1 MAAKQHPKTCAIFTQ
16 FYANLL
22 ITPHKLSSHSYTITQ
37 MVEKSIFSKN
47 FKPVSVSNAQ
57 KTRLFSITYLLR
69 SPFSALFCSR
79 IEARRSEKKFIS
91 IVFVSKDGKKKKDKN
106 FSHLFINLALIG
118 KSFFRIAGWFCS
130 VFCFGSLATFV
141 SPARNSLHTKIVL
154 LCGIQARDQVLQMAY
169 CTGIM
174 ESYIP
179 HTTISKMEYGQQQ
192 NYTFFS
198 ALILT
203 FLSVNE
209 VLQRLRS
216 EQAEFELSYKIF
228 VA

>member
-169 CTGIM
+169 TM
-174 ESYIP
+174 S
-179 HTTISKMEYGQQQ
+179 
-192 NYTFFS
+192 F
-198 ALILT
+198 
-203 FLSVNE
+203 
-209 VLQRLRS
+209 
-216 EQAEFELSYKIF
+216 IF
-228 VA
+228 T